1 MTRALLHA
9 QCSCG
14 QLSAEITGE
23 PDAVVMCHCVA
34 CQRRSGAPFGV
45 AAYYPADRVTLAG
58 TSKRYTR
65 IADSGNAF
73 TTGFCPEC
81 GSSVWLEG
89 PLKPGV
95 IGITVGAIADPDF
108 PAPVRSVWE
117 ATRHAW
123 VDVGFA
129 GQHFPRGRG

>member
-1 MTRALLHA
+1 MTHA
-9 QCSCG
+9 QCGCG
-14 QLSAEITGE
+14 QLSAEISGE

-34 CQRRSGAPFGV
+34 CPRRSGSPFGV
-45 AAYYPADRVTLAG
+45 AA
-58 TSKRYTR
+58 
-65 IADSGNAF
+65 GNEF

-81 GSSVWLEG
+81 GSSVWLQG

-117 ATRHAW
+117 QTRHGW
-123 VDVGFA
+123 VDVGFTDV
-129 GQHFPRGRG
+129 HFPRGRG

>member
-1 MTRALLHA
+1 MTRA

-14 QLSAEITGE
+14 QLSAEISGE

-34 CQRRSGAPFGV
+34 CQRRSGSPFGV
-45 AAYYPADRVTLAG
+45 AAYYPTERVKLTG
-58 TSKRYTR
+58 ISKSYTR
-65 IADSGNAF
+65 IADSGNEF

-81 GSSVWLEG
+81 GSSVWLQG

-117 ATRHAW
+117 QTRHGW
-123 VDVGFA
+123 VDVGFTDV
-129 GQHFPRGRG
+129 HFPRGRG